1 MSEEGIRRRM
11 TASET
16 EELRHLTERVGVTRR
31 EAELMLENDD
41 LWTMLV
47 PEERFVHEDPEEEA
61 RKWEEA
67 SLVLYDAGTLV
78 LWHSEAPFVA
88 IVDAA
93 SRCNAAAERAKARV
107 RETSAE

>member
-1 MSEEGIRRRM
+1 M

-16 EELRHLTERVGVTRR
+16 EELAHLTERVGVTRR

-47 PEERFVHEDPEEEA
+47 PEQRYVHEDPKEEA

-67 SLVLYDAGTLV
+67 SLMLNDAGTLV
-78 LWHSEAPFVA
+78 LWHSEAAFA
-88 IVDAA
+88 AMVDAA
-93 SRCNAAAERAKARV
+93 SRCKAAAQRARERV
-107 RETSAE
+107 EREF